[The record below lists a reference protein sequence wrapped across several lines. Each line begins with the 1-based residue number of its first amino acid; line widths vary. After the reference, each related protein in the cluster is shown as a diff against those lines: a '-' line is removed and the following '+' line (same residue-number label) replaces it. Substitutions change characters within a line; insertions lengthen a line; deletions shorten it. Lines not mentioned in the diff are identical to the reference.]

1 MMRKTLLAIFGCW
14 LLINGCINHGNA
26 QAGIAVR
33 LLNYTLQNQQGNV
46 PLGYTITISAE
57 VQNTDSANSFGGT
70 VDFGLRNYTQNL
82 SSVSGIF
89 NKPYYSSQQ
98 ISLGPGEKIP
108 AIFSVDIEHP
118 YFSPGPDVVVVWP
131 IAQSPSTDSVVIYLN
146 IFNPS
151 GIYTDKRLEFEYAV
165 AEDKILLLN
174 LPSEIVFKQVRIYT
188 VLGQEI
194 SRIAPP
200 VFSEIPIGIL
210 PKGIYLCELIA
221 NDNRRNVIKF
231 FR

>member
-1 MMRKTLLAIFGCW
+1 MMRKTLLTIIGCW
-14 LLINGCINHGNA
+14 LLAGSCIYKANA
-26 QAGIAVR
+26 QEGIAVR
-33 LLNYTLQNQQGNV
+33 LLNYTLQNQQGNI

-70 VDFGLRNYTQNL
+70 LDFGLRNYTQNL

-108 AIFSVDIEHP
+108 AIFSVDIDHP

-131 IAQSPSTDSVVIYLN
+131 IAQSPTTDSVVIYLN

-151 GIYTDKRLEFEYAV
+151 SIYNDSRLEFEYAV
-165 AEDKILLLN
+165 LEDKIMLLN
-174 LPSEIVFKQVRIYT
+174 LPSEITFKQVRIYT
-188 VLGQEI
+188 LLGQEI
-194 SRIAPP
+194 SQISPP

-210 PKGIYLCELIA
+210 PKGIYLCEFIA
-221 NDNRRNVIKF
+221 ADNSRSVIKF